1 MEKKIGQRTF
11 RADKMVASVAVTYMF
26 RVGKI
31 AAPLIAGLKGVKLAS
46 LIDDKGVKGDDSKTL
61 EMIAGFL
68 SELDPVEGQ
77 KLVIELAE
85 KAEVQQAAGHYEPV
99 IFDAHFTDNVMDGFL
114 VAALVIQAN
123 FSSFFGGKL
132 GAR

>member
-26 RVGKI
+26 RIGKI
-31 AAPLIAGLKGVKLAS
+31 AAPLLAGLKGVKIAL
-46 LIDDKGVKGDDSKTL
+46 LMDDGGIKGDDTKTL
-61 EMIAGFL
+61 EIIAGFL
-68 SELDPVEGQ
+68 AELDPVEGQ

-85 KAEVQQAAGHYEPV
+85 KAEMMQPGGHYEPV
-99 IFDAHFTDNVMDGFL
+99 IFDANFSENVMDGFL

-123 FSSFFGGKL
+123 FASFFGGKL
-132 GAR
+132 GVK